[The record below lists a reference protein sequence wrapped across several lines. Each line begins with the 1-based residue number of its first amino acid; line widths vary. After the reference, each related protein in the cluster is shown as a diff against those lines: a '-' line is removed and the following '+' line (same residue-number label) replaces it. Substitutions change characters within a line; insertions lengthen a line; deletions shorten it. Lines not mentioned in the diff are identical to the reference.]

1 MTSLHK
7 RLNRVLLVLLG
18 GLVVQ
23 WFVADRMIVWVDES
37 EMATHLQH
45 DADSLFAALDPGN
58 GRGPRLDPRLAGTIY
73 QRPYSGHYF
82 VMRVGG
88 QQFHSASFADTP
100 PFDPP
105 SVGHDTLEH
114 VEGPQG
120 QPLLVLTTSVDVDGK
135 TIALSV
141 GEDLSPMRAQLLEFR
156 LLFVALSIAVL
167 AGALWV
173 QRRELRWAL
182 KPLSD
187 ARDAMLQVPA
197 GGKPVFA
204 ADAPEEIRPL
214 VDEITML
221 LAFVER
227 RLEKSRTAIGNLS
240 HAVKTPLTAIFR
252 LLDDP
257 RMADHVDLGRQIQ
270 EQADAIRTRIDREL
284 KRARLA
290 GDQPAHGS
298 FEPRAELP
306 SLVKLLRQIHGDR
319 PLVIEWTAPAR
330 SMPFDREDM
339 LELIGN
345 LADNAC
351 KWAARRVTIDI
362 RDDEGVRVVVA
373 DDGPGCAPEALAVL
387 GTRGERVDESVPG
400 YGLGLSI
407 ARDIVELAGGT
418 LSFGRSASL
427 GGLEVTARFAR

>member
-1 MTSLHK
+1 MTSLSG
-7 RLNRVLLVLLG
+7 RLNRVVLVLLG

-45 DADSLFAALDPGN
+45 DADSLFAALDPGTGN
-58 GRGPRLDPRLAGTIY
+58 GPQLDPRLAGTIY

-88 QQFHSASFADTP
+88 RQFHSASFGDTP

-105 SVGHDTLEH
+105 SVGADTLEH
-114 VEGPQG
+114 VDGPRD
-120 QPLLVLTTSVDVDGK
+120 QPLLVLTTSVNVGGK

-141 GEDLSPMRAQLLEFR
+141 GEDLTPMRRQLLQFR
-156 LLFVALSIAVL
+156 LLFLGVSLALL
-167 AGALWV
+167 AGVFWI

-187 ARDAMLQVPA
+187 VRDAILQIPA
-197 GGKPVFA
+197 GGRPMLA
-204 ADAPEEIRPL
+204 GDAPEEIRPL
-214 VDEITML
+214 VDEIDRL

-227 RLEKSRTAIGNLS
+227 RLEQSRTAIGNLS

-257 RMADHVDLGRQIQ
+257 RMAGHDDLRLQIQ
-270 EQADAIRTRIDREL
+270 AQADAIHLRIDREL

-290 GDQPAHGS
+290 GDQPTRGN
-298 FEPRAELP
+298 FDPRAELP
-306 SLVKLLRQIHGDR
+306 SLVKLLGQIHR
-319 PLVIEWTAPAR
+319 ERHVAIEWTAPEHPL
-330 SMPFDREDM
+330 PFDREDM

-351 KWAARRVTIDI
+351 KWAMSRVTIDI
-362 RDDEGVRVVVA
+362 RDGEGLGVIVA
-373 DDGPGCAPEALAVL
+373 DDGPGCSPEALAVL
-387 GTRGERVDESVPG
+387 GRRGDRSDESMPG

-407 ARDIVELAGGT
+407 ARDLVELAGGT
-418 LSFGRSASL
+418 LSFGRSAAL
-427 GGLEVTARFAR
+427 GGLEVTARFGR

>member
-1 MTSLHK
+1 MTSLQK
-7 RLNRVLLVLLG
+7 RLNRVVLVLLG

-45 DADSLFAALDPGN
+45 DADSLFAALDPGT
-58 GRGPRLDPRLAGTIY
+58 GSGSHLDPRLAGTVY

-88 QQFHSASFADTP
+88 QQFHSASFGDAP

-105 SVGHDTLEH
+105 SVVARDTLEH
-114 VEGPQG
+114 ADGPRG
-120 QPLLVLTTSVDVDGK
+120 QPLLVLTTSVDVDGRS
-135 TIALSV
+135 IALSV
-141 GEDLSPMRAQLLEFR
+141 GEDLTPMRAQLLEFR
-156 LLFVALSIAVL
+156 LLFVTLSIAVL
-167 AGALWV
+167 AVAAWV

-214 VDEITML
+214 VDEIGRL

-257 RMADHVDLGRQIQ
+257 RMADHADLRRQIQ

-306 SLVKLLRQIHGDR
+306 SLVKLLGQIHGDR
-319 PLVIEWTAPAR
+319 PLAIEWTAPAQ
-330 SMPFDREDM
+330 SLPFDREDM

-345 LADNAC
+345 LAENAC

-362 RDDEGVRVVVA
+362 RDDKGVRVVVA

-418 LSFGRSASL
+418 LGF
-427 GGLEVTARFAR
+427 

>member
-1 MTSLHK
+1 MTSLRK

-18 GLVVQ
+18 GFVVQ
-23 WFVADRMIVWVDES
+23 WFVADRMIVWVDEN

-45 DADSLFAALDPGN
+45 DADSLFAALDPGSAS
-58 GRGPRLDPRLAGTIY
+58 GPRLDPRLAGTIY

-82 VMRVGG
+82 VMRVGT
-88 QQFHSASFADTP
+88 QQFHSASFGDTP
-100 PFDPP
+100 PFAPP
-105 SVGHDTLEH
+105 AVGADTLEH
-114 VEGPQG
+114 VEGPRG

-135 TIALSV
+135 SIALSV
-141 GEDLSPMRAQLLEFR
+141 GEDLTPMRGELLEFR
-156 LLFVALSIAVL
+156 LLFIALSVAVL

-182 KPLSD
+182 KPLAD
-187 ARDAMLQVPA
+187 ARNAMLQVPA
-197 GGKPVFA
+197 GGRPQFA

-214 VDEITML
+214 IDEIGRL

-240 HAVKTPLTAIFR
+240 HAVKTPLTGIFR

-257 RMADHVDLGRQIQ
+257 RMAEHADLKRQMQ

-284 KRARLA
+284 TRARLA
-290 GDQPAHGS
+290 GDQPTHGN
-298 FEPRAELP
+298 FDARAELP
-306 SLVKLLRQIHGDR
+306 SLVKLLGQIHGDR
-319 PLVIEWTAPAR
+319 PIAIEWTAPAR
-330 SMPFDREDM
+330 PLPFDREDM

-351 KWAARRVTIDI
+351 KWAAGRVTIDI
-362 RDDEGVRVVVA
+362 RDDAGVTLVVA
-373 DDGPGCAPEALAVL
+373 DDGPGCPPEALAVL
-387 GTRGERVDESVPG
+387 GTRGQRSDESVPG

-418 LSFGRSASL
+418 LGFGRSASL
-427 GGLEVTARFAR
+427 GGLEATARFAR

>member
-1 MTSLHK
+1 MTSLQK
-7 RLNRVLLVLLG
+7 RLNRVVLVLLG
-18 GLVVQ
+18 GLIVQ

-45 DADSLFAALDPGN
+45 DADSLFAALDPGTGN
-58 GRGPRLDPRLAGTIY
+58 GPQLDPRLAGTVY
-73 QRPYSGHYF
+73 QRLYSGHYF

-88 QQFHSASFADTP
+88 QTFHSGSFGDTP
-100 PFDPP
+100 PFDLP
-105 SVGHDTLEH
+105 SAGTDTLQH
-114 VEGPQG
+114 VDGPRG
-120 QPLLVLTTSVDVDGK
+120 QPLLVLTTSVDVDGRSF
-135 TIALSV
+135 ALSV
-141 GEDLSPMRAQLLEFR
+141 GEDLTPMRAQLLEFR
-156 LLFVALSIAVL
+156 LLFVTLSIAVL
-167 AGALWV
+167 AGAAWV

-214 VDEITML
+214 VDEIGRL

-257 RMADHVDLGRQIQ
+257 RMADQADLRRQIQ

-290 GDQPAHGS
+290 GDQPTQGR
-298 FEPRAELP
+298 FDPRAELP
-306 SLVKLLRQIHGDR
+306 SLVKLLRQIHGNRHID
-319 PLVIEWTAPAR
+319 IDWTAPEHAL
-330 SMPFDREDM
+330 PFDREDM

-351 KWAARRVTIDI
+351 KWAAGHVTIDI
-362 RDDEGVRVVVA
+362 RDEEGVRVVVA
-373 DDGPGCAPEALAVL
+373 DDGPGCSPEVLAVL
-387 GTRGERVDESVPG
+387 GTRGERTDESVPG

-407 ARDIVELAGGT
+407 ARDLVELAGGT
-418 LSFGRSASL
+418 LSFGRSARL
-427 GGLEVTARFAR
+427 GGLEVIARFGR